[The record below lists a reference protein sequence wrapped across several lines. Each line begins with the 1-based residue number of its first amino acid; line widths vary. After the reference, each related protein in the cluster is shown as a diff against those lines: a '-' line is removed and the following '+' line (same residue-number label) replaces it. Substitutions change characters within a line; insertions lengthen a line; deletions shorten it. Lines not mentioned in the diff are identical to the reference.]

1 MRPVRTGVVGVGRLG
16 AEHARVLT
24 ELEESRLVGVHDRR
38 SERAR
43 EVADRTG
50 ARVFSDLG
58 GLLAEVE
65 AAVVAVPTR
74 SHHSVARAA
83 LEAGRHALVE
93 KPLAADLDEV
103 DDLRRTAAAQGVLLA
118 TGRIERF
125 NPAVRAGR
133 GHVGRPRFLVAE
145 RLAPFR
151 RRGTDVGVVLDLM
164 IHDLDL
170 VLDMT
175 GERVR
180 EVEAVGVSVLTGS
193 VDLANARLT
202 FRGGAVAEITA
213 SRVSTRSSR
222 RLRIFQET
230 GYLSLDLGT
239 GGGEFLRRTAPGLP
253 VEAGDGLE
261 DVVERERLAGEGNET
276 EEPLRREL
284 RAFLG
289 AVREEDEDAAVVTA
303 DEARPALELALRITR
318 EIEES
323 THVPA

>member
-16 AEHARVLT
+16 AEHARVLSD
-24 ELEESRLVGVHDRR
+24 LEGSRLVGVHDRR
-38 SERAR
+38 GERAA

-50 ARVFSDLG
+50 ARAFPGLG
-58 GLLAEVE
+58 KLLAEVE

-74 SHHSVARAA
+74 SHHAVARAA
-83 LEAGRHALVE
+83 LEAGCHALVE
-93 KPLAADLDEV
+93 KPLAGDLDEL
-103 DDLRRTAAAQGVLLA
+103 DDLRRTAAANGLLLA
-118 TGRIERF
+118 AGRIERF

-133 GHVGRPRFLVAE
+133 AHVDRPRFLVAE

-170 VLDMT
+170 VLEMT
-175 GERVR
+175 GESVR
-180 EVEAVGVSVLTGS
+180 DVEAVGVSVLTET

-202 FRGGAVAEITA
+202 LEGGTVAEITA
-213 SRVSTRSSR
+213 SRVSTGSSR
-222 RLRIFQET
+222 RLRVFQES
-230 GYLSLDLGT
+230 GYLSLDLAS

-253 VEAGDGLE
+253 VEAADGLE
-261 DVVERERLAGEGNET
+261 DVVEREALGAGAEQG
-276 EEPLRREL
+276 EEPLRLEL
-284 RAFLG
+284 RGFLR
-289 AVREEDEDAAVVTA
+289 AVRGHEHEAAVVTA